1 MTPLRYLLTLFL
13 TLNLAFGIP
22 GDLQKS
28 IEKSVQ
34 NYNLAKNSYLKTGP
48 EGFLKYADF
57 LNRQDRLYLKA
68 QLSKLPQLPDLE
80 VGENSFKIKYQD
92 NSFKIE
98 VFYEDSI
105 ILGLPN
111 GHKISMTPKR
121 SLETISNEIQKSL
134 EISKSHYEIIP
145 SANAE
150 MSVMMGF
157 ILGLVG
163 GFAGYWIYNS
173 FFAAKP
179 STNSG
184 QVHKI
189 TVTDLPH
196 ASPTG
201 GGGGEAAGTPSN
213 TNNSNPPNN
222 PNANQQGNGAA
233 GNPGSNPPQQANGA
247 QSNPPQG
254 GANPSNGQP
263 PQANNPQG
271 AKVQLNNEQRKQK
284 MELAQIFCTK
294 INNNDNP
301 NVVFTD
307 ILNPPDS
314 NNVGI
319 SLGRILSDKFKTL
332 KDAQPNSPDDKKKQL
347 LLLLYSKHLGLHI
360 QNNNVENTQV
370 EETDRKIAKILDGNA
385 IKLSFLNN
393 GSSGLSLSCELNQQH
408 PPVCDSKNIK
418 INFPGNL
425 TKPLCSFPPPKN
437 GASTQQAPT
446 PPQGPNGPAPNTAPP
461 APTGAKPTSST
472 PDPIPE
478 NPD

>member
-1 MTPLRYLLTLFL
+1 MKSLRYFLTLIL
-13 TLNLAFGIP
+13 TLNLAFASP

-34 NYNLAKNSYLKTGP
+34 NYNLAKKSYLKTGP

-80 VGENSFKIKYQD
+80 VGENSFKIVYQK
-92 NSFKIE
+92 NSFKID

-111 GHKISMTPKR
+111 GNKISMTPKR

-134 EISKSHYEIIP
+134 EISKNSYEFIP

-196 ASPTG
+196 GSPTG
-201 GGGGEAAGTPSN
+201 GGGGEAAGSPNN
-213 TNNSNPPNN
+213 TNNTNNTNPPNN
-222 PNANQQGNGAA
+222 PNGNT
-233 GNPGSNPPQQANGA
+233 QANGA
-247 QSNPPQG
+247 QGNPPSNPQQQENGAQNNPPNGQAPQG
-254 GANPSNGQP
+254 T
-263 PQANNPQG
+263 PQG
-271 AKVQLNNEQRKQK
+271 AKVQLTNEQRKQK
-284 MELAQIFCTK
+284 MELAQLFCSK
-294 INNNDNP
+294 INNTDNP
-301 NVVFTD
+301 NVVLD
-307 ILNPPDS
+307 GILNPPNSD
-314 NNVGI
+314 NIGFT
-319 SLGRILSDKFKTL
+319 LGRILSDKFKSL
-332 KDAQPNSPDDKKKQL
+332 KDSQSNSAEEKKKQQL
-347 LLLLYSKHLGLHI
+347 MLLYSKYLGIQI
-360 QNNNVENTQV
+360 QNNNIENNQV
-370 EETDRKIAKILDGNA
+370 EETNRKIAKILDGNTM
-385 IKLSFLNN
+385 KLNFLNN
-393 GSSGLSLSCELNQQH
+393 SSTGLSLSCDLNQQN
-408 PPVCDSKNIK
+408 PQICEAKDIK
-418 INFPGNL
+418 INFGANL
-425 TKPLCSFPPPKN
+425 SKALCTFPPPKPN
-437 GASTQQAPT
+437 PGAPAPQAPT
-446 PPQGPNGPAPNTAPP
+446 PPQGQP
-461 APTGAKPTSST
+461 APTPTPPGPPT
-472 PDPIPE
+472 PSQE
-478 NPD
+478 NPLPADPG